1 MMMHTKIPGLAVF
14 TAAALAL
21 SACAGTSGDGPARDR
36 NNKAIGAGVGAAAGA
51 AIGAAVGGDKRGRN
65 AGIGAG
71 AGALLGLGIGAYM
84 DAQEKKLRERL
95 SGTGVAVVREGDEI
109 LLRVPND
116 LTFDVDRADLKAD
129 VRASLDGIAQTIR
142 EYPETTVQVTG
153 HADAT
158 GSDAYN
164 LQLSE
169 RRAASVA
176 QYLERQGVAGGR
188 VRAVG
193 RGETDPVASN
203 ADEGGRAR
211 NRRVEIRLVAQPA

>member
-1 MMMHTKIPGLAVF
+1 MSHSGFRGIALF
-14 TAAALAL
+14 TAAVLAL
-21 SACAGTSGDGPARDR
+21 SGCASTPADGPPKDR
-36 NNKAIGAGVGAAAGA
+36 NNKAIGAGAGALAGA

-95 SGTGVAVVREGDEI
+95 NGAGVAVLREGDEI

-129 VRASLDGIAQTIR
+129 VRASLDEIAKTIV
-142 EYPETTVQVTG
+142 EYPETTVRVTG

-169 RRAASVA
+169 RRAGSVA
-176 QYLERQGVAGGR
+176 QYLER
-188 VRAVG
+188 
-193 RGETDPVASN
+193 
-203 ADEGGRAR
+203 
-211 NRRVEIRLVAQPA
+211 

>member
-1 MMMHTKIPGLAVF
+1 MSHSGFRGIALFA
-14 TAAALAL
+14 AAALAL
-21 SACAGTSGDGPARDR
+21 SGCASTRADGAPKDR
-36 NNKAIGAGVGAAAGA
+36 NNKAIGAGAGALAGA

-95 SGTGVAVVREGDEI
+95 NGAGVTVLREGDEI

-129 VRASLDGIAQTIR
+129 VRASLDEIAKTIV
-142 EYPETTVQVTG
+142 EYPETTVRVTG

-169 RRAASVA
+169 RRADSVA

-188 VRAVG
+188 IRAVG
-193 RGETDPVASN
+193 RGEADPIASN
-203 ADEGGRAR
+203 AEETGRAR
-211 NRRVEIRLVAQPA
+211 NRRVEIRLIPQPA